1 MLSLCL
7 YPSMTFY
14 FPSFKRMV
22 SCSFLVG
29 MNEMQNM
36 EDPKITMCL
45 EVVKHVQSAIR
56 VMPA

>member
-1 MLSLCL
+1 
-7 YPSMTFY
+7 
-14 FPSFKRMV
+14 MV